1 VFNYAGFPLLLYWL
15 HDKGVNM
22 PEPPIAT
29 KPMIE
34 QIFNDAAES
43 YDRVGPSIFT
53 QFGERLVEH
62 MHLAPGMRVLDIATG
77 KGAVLIPAAH
87 RVGPEGQVIGID
99 LSDAILKEAEHAI
112 CVEGLTN
119 VKLHKMDAEHL
130 EFPDQSFD
138 AVTCAFALFFF
149 PDMEAALREMYRVC
163 KPGGCLA
170 ITYFNKT
177 PPPFSPGFPILIQQ
191 LMANRV
197 RVQMPQPLAYTPQEV
212 EALLGRL
219 GFRLIETYNEINDII
234 YTSGEDWW
242 SFLLTL
248 ASRASIMGMNEEMRA
263 RFKEEYLAKLRPM
276 SSQDGLHISLAVI
289 YALAKR

>member
-1 VFNYAGFPLLLYWL
+1 VLNNHYHYIQM
-15 HDKGVNM
+15 HNMEDDM
-22 PEPPIAT
+22 PELPIAT
-29 KPMIE
+29 KPLIE

-43 YDRVGPSIFT
+43 YDNVGPSIFA

-62 MHLAPGMRVLDIATG
+62 MHLAPGMRVLDVATG

-87 RVGPEGQVIGID
+87 RVGPEGRVIGID
-99 LSDAILKEAEHAI
+99 LSEAILQEAQHA
-112 CVEGLTN
+112 VRMEGLTN
-119 VKLHKMDAEHL
+119 VELHKMDAEHL

-149 PDMEAALREMYRVC
+149 PDIEVALREMYRVC

-191 LMANRV
+191 LMAYGV
-197 RVQMPQPLAYTPQEV
+197 AVQTPQPLSYTPQEV
-212 EALLGRL
+212 EALLNRS
-219 GFRLIETYNEINDII
+219 GFPSTEIYNEINDIV
-234 YTSGEDWW
+234 YKSGEEWW

-248 ASRASIMGMNEEMRA
+248 ASRASIMGMDEEIRA
-263 RFKEEYLAKLRPM
+263 RFKEEYLAKLHPM
-276 SSQDGLHISLAVI
+276 SEQDVLHMSLGII